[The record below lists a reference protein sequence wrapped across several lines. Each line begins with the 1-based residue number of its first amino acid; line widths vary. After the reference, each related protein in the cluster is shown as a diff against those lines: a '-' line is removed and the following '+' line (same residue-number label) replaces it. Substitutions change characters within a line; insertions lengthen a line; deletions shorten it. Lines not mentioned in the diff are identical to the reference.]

1 MNHKA
6 LFLTSIIALG
16 SASFLASCSGNFKTP
31 FTDKLTLA
39 HEVVEGER
47 FTNPSDTVNGYALG
61 EVTVAEVVDGDTFNF
76 YNGRVD
82 PKTTSDIT
90 HTVRFEGVNT
100 PESTARIEPWGVKAS
115 QFVKSILWD
124 NENHKQKPYSVVIQ
138 NDISVFGQLDNTSS
152 ERFIGFVWYKMDE
165 NSAYRLLN
173 LEIIEQCYSV
183 STLNLYSEFCPYL
196 DVFNEAYKNARESKR
211 RVNGEKDPG
220 YDYTNSILDVS
231 IKYII
236 ENYENLGVSS
246 TDSLESSDSGVKV
259 RVTGVILAFSGD
271 SIFVRDVTDPYE
283 DGTYASIYA
292 YTALTV
298 IGMSQTYK
306 VGQIISF
313 VAKATTYHNNIQ
325 LTDVKDLT
333 TGSKDEKI
341 TVLLSPTDYGIHKNS
356 DWQDETKVNSLK
368 QAATALGYGYDV
380 MPYDIIDKFDQIGDV
395 SQFSNYV
402 GDYVKIKLTVRPGDE
417 NDEKPTLNENVTDYY
432 RLDSDEKGV
441 TIFAKNALNVK
452 MSIRSVY
459 IQSGYYGKDNFKVGS
474 TYVVMGQ
481 IAKYYDT
488 YQIVVPNRA
497 CVSPAYYS
505 TLGYVYLA

>member
-1 MNHKA
+1 MKHKA

-39 HEVVEGER
+39 YEVVEGER

-271 SIFVRDVTDPYE
+271 SIFVRDVTDP
-283 DGTYASIYA
+283 
-292 YTALTV
+292 
-298 IGMSQTYK
+298 
-306 VGQIISF
+306 
-313 VAKATTYHNNIQ
+313 
-325 LTDVKDLT
+325 
-333 TGSKDEKI
+333 
-341 TVLLSPTDYGIHKNS
+341 
-356 DWQDETKVNSLK
+356 
-368 QAATALGYGYDV
+368 
-380 MPYDIIDKFDQIGDV
+380 
-395 SQFSNYV
+395 
-402 GDYVKIKLTVRPGDE
+402 
-417 NDEKPTLNENVTDYY
+417 
-432 RLDSDEKGV
+432 
-441 TIFAKNALNVK
+441 
-452 MSIRSVY
+452 
-459 IQSGYYGKDNFKVGS
+459 
-474 TYVVMGQ
+474 
-481 IAKYYDT
+481 
-488 YQIVVPNRA
+488 
-497 CVSPAYYS
+497 
-505 TLGYVYLA
+505 